1 MVFFYLGGMQI
12 ISTNLG
18 KPTEVSWNDTLITT
32 GIYKSP
38 VNTPLLLEAE
48 SVSGDT
54 IGDRKVHGGIYK
66 ACYLFSAEQYPYWK
80 EKYPHLDWNW
90 GMFGENLTVKGLD
103 ESQIR
108 VGSIYRLGTALVQIT
123 QPREPCFKLGLKFG
137 TQKILKQFI
146 DHGWPGTYVRILE
159 VGKVNSGDTM
169 ELVEESSNPLTTQQF
184 YRLLYAKEKNQAILK
199 LAISNDSL
207 PLHKRERLKKFL

>member
-1 MVFFYLGGMQI
+1 MQI

-18 KPTEVSWNDTLITT
+18 KPTEISWNGKLITT

-38 VNTPLLLEAE
+38 VDTPLLLETE

-54 IGDRKVHGGIYK
+54 IGDPKVHGGIYK

-103 ESQIR
+103 ESQTR

-123 QPREPCFKLGLKFG
+123 QPREPCFKLGFKFG
-137 TQKILKQFI
+137 TQEILKQFI

-159 VGKVNSGDTM
+159 VGKVSSGDTM
-169 ELVEESSNPLTTQQF
+169 DLVEESNNPLTTQQF
-184 YRLLYAKEKNQAILK
+184 FSLLYDKEKDRSILK

-207 PLHKRERLKKFL
+207 PLYKRERLKKFL

>member
-1 MVFFYLGGMQI
+1 
-12 ISTNLG
+12 
-18 KPTEVSWNDTLITT
+18 
-32 GIYKSP
+32 
-38 VNTPLLLEAE
+38 
-48 SVSGDT
+48 
-54 IGDRKVHGGIYK
+54 VHGGIYK

>member
-1 MVFFYLGGMQI
+1 MQI

-18 KPTEVSWNDTLITT
+18 KPTEISWNGKLITT

-38 VNTPLLLEAE
+38 VDTPLLLETE

-54 IGDRKVHGGIYK
+54 IGDPKVHGGIYK

-103 ESQIR
+103 ESQIK
-108 VGSIYRLGTALVQIT
+108 VGNIYRLGTALVQIT

-137 TQKILKQFI
+137 TQEILKQFI
-146 DHGWPGTYVRILE
+146 EHGWPGTYVRILE
-159 VGKVNSGDTM
+159 VGKVSSGDTM
-169 ELVEESSNPLTTQQF
+169 DLVEESGNPLTTQQF
-184 YRLLYAKEKNQAILK
+184 FSLLYNKEKDQSILK

>member
-1 MVFFYLGGMQI
+1 MQI

-18 KPTEVSWNDTLITT
+18 KPTEVSWNGKLITT

-38 VNTPLLLEAE
+38 VDTPLLLETE
-48 SVSGDT
+48 NVSGDT
-54 IGDRKVHGGIYK
+54 IGDPKVHGGIYK

-103 ESQIR
+103 ESQIK
-108 VGSIYRLGTALVQIT
+108 VGSIYRLGNALVQIT

-137 TQKILKQFI
+137 TQEILKQFI

-159 VGKVNSGDTM
+159 VGKVSSGDTM
-169 ELVEESSNPLTTQQF
+169 DLVEESGNPLTTQQF
-184 YRLLYAKEKNQAILK
+184 FSLLYDKEKDQSILK

>member
-1 MVFFYLGGMQI
+1 MQI

-18 KPTEVSWNDTLITT
+18 KPTEISWNGKLITT

-38 VNTPLLLEAE
+38 LDTPLLLETE
-48 SVSGDT
+48 NVSGDT
-54 IGDRKVHGGIYK
+54 IGDPKVHGGIYK

-80 EKYPHLDWNW
+80 EKYPHLEWNW

-108 VGSIYRLGTALVQIT
+108 VGNIYRLGTALVQIT

-137 TQKILKQFI
+137 TQQILKQFI

-159 VGKVNSGDTM
+159 VGKVSSGDTM
-169 ELVEESSNPLTTQQF
+169 DLVEESNNPLTTQQF
-184 YRLLYAKEKNQAILK
+184 YRLLYDKEKDQSILK

>member
-18 KPTEVSWNDTLITT
+18 KPTEISWNGKLITT

-38 VNTPLLLEAE
+38 LDTPLLLETE
-48 SVSGDT
+48 NVSGDT
-54 IGDRKVHGGIYK
+54 IGDPKVHGGIYK

-80 EKYPHLDWNW
+80 EKYPHLEWNW

-108 VGSIYRLGTALVQIT
+108 VGNIYRLGTALVQIT

-137 TQKILKQFI
+137 TQQILKQFI

-159 VGKVNSGDTM
+159 VGKVSSGDTM
-169 ELVEESSNPLTTQQF
+169 DLVEESNNPLTTQQF
-184 YRLLYAKEKNQAILK
+184 YRLLYDKEKDQSILK

>member
-1 MVFFYLGGMQI
+1 MQI

-18 KPTEVSWNDTLITT
+18 KPTEISWNGKLITT

-38 VNTPLLLEAE
+38 VDTPLLLETE

-54 IGDRKVHGGIYK
+54 IGDPKVHGGIYK

-103 ESQIR
+103 ESQTR

-137 TQKILKQFI
+137 TQEILKQFI

-159 VGKVNSGDTM
+159 VGKVSSGDTM
-169 ELVEESSNPLTTQQF
+169 DLVEESNNPLTTQQF
-184 YRLLYAKEKNQAILK
+184 FSLLYDKEKDRSILK

-207 PLHKRERLKKFL
+207 PLYKRERLKKFL

>member
-1 MVFFYLGGMQI
+1 MQI
-12 ISTNLG
+12 ISTNIG
-18 KPTEVSWNDTLITT
+18 KPKEVSWNGKLITT

-38 VNTPLLLEAE
+38 VDTPLLLEIE
-48 SVSGDT
+48 NVSGDT
-54 IGDRKVHGGIYK
+54 IGDPKVHGGVYK

-80 EKYPHLDWNW
+80 GKYPHLDWNW
-90 GMFGENLTVKGLD
+90 GMFGENLTVKELD

-137 TQKILKQFI
+137 SQEILKQFI

-159 VGKVNSGDTM
+159 VGKVSSGDSM
-169 ELVEESSNPLTTQQF
+169 ELVEESNNPLTTQQF
-184 YRLLYAKEKNQAILK
+184 YKLLYAKEKDQALIK
-199 LAISNDSL
+199 LAVTNDSL
-207 PLHKRERLKKFL
+207 PLHKRERLKKLL